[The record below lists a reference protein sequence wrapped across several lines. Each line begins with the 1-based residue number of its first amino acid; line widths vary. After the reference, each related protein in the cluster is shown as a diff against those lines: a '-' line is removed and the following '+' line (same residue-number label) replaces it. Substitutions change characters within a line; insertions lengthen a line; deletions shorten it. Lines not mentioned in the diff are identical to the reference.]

1 MDNDD
6 MIHPDMMK
14 RLYDSAKRND
24 CDIAVTSVYQIK
36 QNGYEKFIQYPLMED
51 VAITTEDYFNKG
63 CLYWVVIWNKIYR
76 ASIVKEHLFPRI
88 VADNNA
94 WSPCVSSYADKICY
108 LNDYSYEWDRSIRI
122 RTQVNDWSEK
132 SKEKYFD
139 DVKKTVLFYL
149 ENGNQKRI
157 GLLKRLAEKQ
167 LIGIGKAWKYDK
179 YEKFWK
185 EIEGR
190 F

>member
-1 MDNDD
+1 MNRNKFSFRSFFSL
-6 MIHPDMMK
+6 INQLHPQYIK
-14 RLYDSAKRND
+14 FFVGILLGFISAGANLFVPQLAQKLINNFKS
-24 CDIAVTSVYQIK
+24 ISPT
-36 QNGYEKFIQYPLMED
+36 L
-51 VAITTEDYFNKG
+51 AILT
-63 CLYWVVIWNKIYR
+63 VVIFIAGLITSALSGLLLGIFGEN
-76 ASIVKEHLFPRI
+76 IV
-88 VADNNA
+88 
-94 WSPCVSSYADKICY
+94 
-108 LNDYSYEWDRSIRI
+108 
-122 RTQVNDWSEK
+122 
-132 SKEKYFD
+132 SKLRKQLWQKLLKMPVKYFD